1 MKLENE
7 LDFVIGGAK
16 IDKTTQG
23 KFKRTFNSQMCNCGL
38 FESSFTKCSVNICDN
53 CLWSRAP
60 EENTTVTYHTYTFY
74 SS

>member
-7 LDFVIGGAK
+7 LDFVNGGAK

-60 EENTTVTYHTYTFY
+60 EENTTVTYCTKQKTT
-74 SS
+74 